1 MFNIIVIVK
10 VKLQTMLK
18 IKYMIKLK
26 FERDFTV
33 VFDILD
39 WIKTVTKPKQIP
51 VMKSWPETSLL

>member
-51 VMKSWPETSLL
+51 VMKS